1 MISRIRRRIRARLR
15 SLFLTGAAKAWLLCA
30 LCATAGA
37 AAPAAAAPPGSP
49 AAVEQPV
56 PPQPSTVAPGAC
68 APSADPPDA
77 DAPGAAAPGAA
88 APAQG
93 TPAAAAPD
101 DSFLEFLGSDD
112 VGDAAWWEF
121 LKKAPP
127 PGSDASAKPPQ
138 DAKK

>member
-1 MISRIRRRIRARLR
+1 MISRIRQRIRARLR

-37 AAPAAAAPPGSP
+37 AAPPGSP

-56 PPQPSTVAPGAC
+56 PPQPSTVAPGAG
-68 APSADPPDA
+68 APIADPPDA
-77 DAPGAAAPGAA
+77 DAPGADAPSAA
-88 APAQG
+88 APAHG

-127 PGSDASAKPPQ
+127 SGSDASAKPPQ

>member
-37 AAPAAAAPPGSP
+37 AAPPGSP
-49 AAVEQPV
+49 AGVEQPV
-56 PPQPSTVAPGAC
+56 PPQPSTVAPGA
-68 APSADPPDA
+68 DPPGAAAPDA
-77 DAPGAAAPGAA
+77 DAPGAAAPAHR
-88 APAQG
+88 